1 MRAEKGAHI
10 RFDAPR
16 LVKRSHVVRVGR
28 ILLDTVEGAGE
39 EVDAPA
45 DKEINI
51 DRTSLAIC
59 GEESA
64 HHCDEK
70 QAPNFEHRRP
80 KVENGVVLKH
90 PIRQLGFFK
99 HAQH

>member
-45 DKEINI
+45 PCKASGRSWRILTSCFYVSWLFVGEFEG
-51 DRTSLAIC
+51 RTSW
-59 GEESA
+59 
-64 HHCDEK
+64 
-70 QAPNFEHRRP
+70 R
-80 KVENGVVLKH
+80 
-90 PIRQLGFFK
+90 
-99 HAQH
+99 